1 MSLEHS
7 LAEAIGDDHVLV
19 DAQLRASYETDWT
32 RRFHGS
38 ARCVV
43 RPATTEEVAAVVR
56 LCAAE
61 GVAVCVQGGN
71 TGLVGGS
78 VPVDGAV
85 LLSTSR
91 LREIGDADVLAGQV
105 PVGAG
110 VPLAPMQQGVGSAG
124 FDVGV
129 DFAARDPC
137 AIGGMAATNAGGER

>member
-32 RRFHGS
+32 LRFHGS

-91 LREIGDADVLAGQV
+91 LRELGAVDPLAAQV
-105 PVGAG
+105 TAGAG
-110 VPLAPMQQGVGSAG
+110 VSLAALQQHVRKGG

-129 DFAARDPC
+129 DFAARESC
-137 AIGGMAATNAGGER
+137 TVG